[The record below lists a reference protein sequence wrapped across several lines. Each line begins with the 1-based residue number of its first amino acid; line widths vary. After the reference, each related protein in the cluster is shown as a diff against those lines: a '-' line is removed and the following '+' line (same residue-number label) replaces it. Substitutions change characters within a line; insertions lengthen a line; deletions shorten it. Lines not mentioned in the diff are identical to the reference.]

1 MKKNIWNFELVKQG
15 DIEEFN
21 NGKIT
26 VLSPDYNGLEK
37 LKGFT
42 EKIRDLD
49 VAGKKFDFSTN
60 INDFDLT
67 NFKDDEDD
75 STENETSISFMFE
88 YNKKRLLFLA
98 DAFPNTIL
106 NGLKETKLLE
116 SNNDI
121 EFLKLSHHSI
131 KGNLNNELLEA
142 INCTNYIVSTNGLCS
157 NKLPN
162 KKTFARILKYNKNIN
177 LYFNYNIENIFS
189 NNELNSNDYKI
200 NIINLYNCLHQI
212 EVQ

>member
-1 MKKNIWNFELVKQG
+1 MINHTASRRLLESIKCCVFSKNIWNFELVKQG

-88 YNKKRLLFLA
+88 YNKKRLY
-98 DAFPNTIL
+98 
-106 NGLKETKLLE
+106 
-116 SNNDI
+116 SC
-121 EFLKLSHHSI
+121 I
-131 KGNLNNELLEA
+131 KVVHL
-142 INCTNYIVSTNGLCS
+142 
-157 NKLPN
+157 
-162 KKTFARILKYNKNIN
+162 
-177 LYFNYNIENIFS
+177 
-189 NNELNSNDYKI
+189 
-200 NIINLYNCLHQI
+200 
-212 EVQ
+212 